1 MRKNWLV
8 VTGMALVLTGTISN
22 AFAEPNPRS
31 ARVSNLRT
39 VNITMEDV
47 VKKVSSENY
56 NIYAN
61 ALRVYQAKENIQ
73 FNRMNLLPKLN
84 LWRISG
90 VTVDSAMGNYVSALG
105 FVEDIAPFLVPA
117 NWFRL
122 EASKILYN
130 AEKEGYRA
138 LWANEL
144 MTAKALY
151 VHLLLDQ
158 SLFNHIKQSEQELKD
173 LQVIAESREI
183 LGGVPQ
189 GASRD
194 IEVRSLA
201 LQEDLRQLAVL
212 ISEEE
217 SLLSYMMG
225 FEASMVVRPALI
237 PMPNF
242 ETMQSLDYEDFVFRA
257 VDTSPEIRQFD
268 HFITA
273 SDSIRKEVIYS
284 FLGTSNMSRGVGGG
298 IFDNI
303 PTQNGL
309 GFGAPASMR
318 IASAQKE
325 ILKTQ
330 RKGIEETLKRHL
342 KLLVNQYN
350 LDLESYANLK
360 RQVELTAAT
369 NAQLYERLLLGQD
382 VDMLE
387 LIESSRNHIQAD
399 TSFFAIK
406 YRFITNEDKLARLI
420 FHGDYTKQPVV
431 IESLKKK
438 PPVNAQ
444 PIERNNERNGS

>member
-1 MRKNWLV
+1 MLNLRLAATAAV
-8 VTGMALVLTGTISN
+8 LLSVGSVSVT
-22 AFAEPNPRS
+22 FADPIPRPRRDGNPR
-31 ARVSNLRT
+31 VVQIT
-39 VNITMEDV
+39 VKDV
-47 VKKVSSENY
+47 VKKVSNENY
-56 NIYAN
+56 NVYAN

-73 FNRMNLLPKLN
+73 FARMNLLPKLN
-84 LWRISG
+84 IWRVAG
-90 VTVDSAMGNYVSALG
+90 VALDVVTGNGASALG
-105 FVEDIAPFLVPA
+105 LVGDIAPFLVPA

-122 EASKILYN
+122 DASKVLYN

-158 SLFNHIKQSEQELKD
+158 SLFEHIKQSEQELRD
-173 LQVIAESREI
+173 LLVIVDSRET
-183 LGGVPQ
+183 LGGASQ

-194 IEVRSLA
+194 IEVRLLS
-201 LQEDLRQLAVL
+201 LQEDLRQLEVL
-212 ISEEE
+212 IDEEE

-225 FEASMVVRPALI
+225 YEASTVVTPAPI

-242 ETMQSLDYEDFVFRA
+242 EGMRPLDYEDFVFRA

-268 HFITA
+268 HFIAA
-273 SDSIRKEVIYS
+273 SDSVRKEVIYS
-284 FLGTSNMSRGVGGG
+284 FLGTSSMSRGVGGG
-298 IFDNI
+298 VFDGI
-303 PTQNGL
+303 PIQDGL

-318 IASAQKE
+318 IVSAQKE

-342 KLLVNQYN
+342 KLLVKQYN

-360 RQVELTAAT
+360 RRVELTVSA
-369 NAQLYERLLLGQD
+369 NEQLFERLSLGQD

-387 LIESSRNHIQAD
+387 LVEASRNHIQAD

-406 YRFITNEDKLARLI
+406 YRFLTNEDKLARLI
-420 FHGDYTKQPVV
+420 FHGDYTMKPIL
-431 IESLKKK
+431 IESLKKASPK
-438 PPVNAQ
+438 SV
-444 PIERNNERNGS
+444 RK

>member
-1 MRKNWLV
+1 MKKNWIV
-8 VTGMALVLTGTISN
+8 ITGVALVLTSTISTS
-22 AFAEPNPRS
+22 FAEVNPRS
-31 ARVSNLRT
+31 TRVSNPRA
-39 VNITMEDV
+39 VQITMDDV

-56 NIYAN
+56 NVYAN
-61 ALRVYQAKENIQ
+61 ALRVYQARENIQ
-73 FNRMNLLPKLN
+73 FARMNLLPKLN
-84 LWRISG
+84 LWRIAG
-90 VTVDSAMGNYVSALG
+90 VAVDAVMGNYASALG
-105 FVEDIAPFLVPA
+105 LIGDIAPFLVPA

-122 EASKILYN
+122 EASKVLYN

-158 SLFNHIKQSEQELKD
+158 SLFDHIKQSEQELKD
-173 LQVIAESREI
+173 LLVIVESREM
-183 LGGVPQ
+183 LGGAPQ

-194 IEVRSLA
+194 IEIRLLA
-201 LQEDLRQLAVL
+201 LQEDLRQLEVL
-212 ISEEE
+212 IDEEE

-225 FEASMVVRPALI
+225 FEASLVVKPALI

-242 ETMQSLDYEDFVFRA
+242 EAMQPLDYEDFVFRA

-268 HFITA
+268 HFIAA
-273 SDSIRKEVIYS
+273 SDSVRKEVIYS

-303 PTQNGL
+303 PIQDGI

-318 IASAQKE
+318 IVSAQKE

-342 KLLVNQYN
+342 KLLVKQYN

-360 RQVELTAAT
+360 RRVELTVAT
-369 NAQLYERLLLGQD
+369 NEQLYERLSLGQD

-387 LIESSRNHIQAD
+387 LIEGSRNHIHAD

-438 PPVNAQ
+438 TPANG
-444 PIERNNERNGS
+444 RNGS